1 MKRHLSILISLWGSV
16 TLIVLVVFSMCSVA
30 ASAHAEQ
37 SLHVAWSSSHRD
49 AVDVL
54 VTHHDEDMEECAQSG
69 ADVSY
74 RFEIQVCTRRKGWFD
89 RCSDSIVATRS
100 LRLDPIS
107 ETYTVASDIL
117 GDSRPSEK
125 HAYATKAEALMDL
138 STVSAVPAQVR
149 SNEQRKQFV
158 NVRLKFTCKG
168 QSSAL
173 LDRLS
178 SIITLGIIPTGTADT
193 GWQEFFI
200 GQ

>member
-1 MKRHLSILISLWGSV
+1 MTKSLWSSIA
-16 TLIVLVVFSMCSVA
+16 LIVLFTLLLCSLTA
-30 ASAHAEQ
+30 GAQAEQ

-54 VTHHDEDMEECAQSG
+54 VTRHDDDMEECAQSG

-89 RCSDSIVATRS
+89 RCSDSIIATRS
-100 LRLDPIS
+100 MRLDPIS

-125 HAYATKAEALMDL
+125 HAYATKTEALMDL
-138 STVSAVPAQVR
+138 STVSSIPAQVR